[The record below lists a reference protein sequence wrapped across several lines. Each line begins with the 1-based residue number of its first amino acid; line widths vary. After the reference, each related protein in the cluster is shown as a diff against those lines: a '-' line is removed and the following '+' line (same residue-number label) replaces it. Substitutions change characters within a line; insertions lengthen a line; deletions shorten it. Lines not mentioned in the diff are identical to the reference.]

1 MLYLV
6 RMIFCYCGIFCIP
19 FAAYIAMQDID
30 NVLQLDKA
38 IDVCMVGFV
47 FLVAA
52 MVIEKIQGITD

>member
-1 MLYLV
+1 MKMLYLV

-47 FLVAA
+47 
-52 MVIEKIQGITD
+52 MSCW